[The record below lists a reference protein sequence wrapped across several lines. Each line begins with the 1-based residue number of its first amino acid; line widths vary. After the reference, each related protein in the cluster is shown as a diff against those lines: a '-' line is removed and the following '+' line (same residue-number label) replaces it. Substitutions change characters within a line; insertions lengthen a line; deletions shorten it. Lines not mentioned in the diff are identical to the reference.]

1 MSLNYELTK
10 IKDWKELINEDGIIN
25 GITEV
30 LIFATMAVGI
40 GRITQKNFL
49 KFFERL
55 RAHEAVSG
63 PLTLENRAI
72 IHHEAMFRVLRDA
85 ESLDL
90 LTMHW
95 SAVDALKKDN
105 PDLHTKIVE
114 LTSHTGGRV
123 TKEHVERHVG
133 LSTNVSDETDT
144 WFIKKIG
151 TSALRYSK

>member
-10 IKDWKELINEDGIIN
+10 IKDWKDLINEDGSVK

-40 GRITQKNFL
+40 GHITQKNFM

-63 PLTLENRAI
+63 PMTRERREI
-72 IHHEAMFRVLRDA
+72 VHHEALFRVLREA
-85 ESLDL
+85 EGLDL
-90 LTMHW
+90 LTMDW
-95 SAVDALKKDN
+95 DAVDRLKKDN
-105 PDLHTKIVE
+105 PDLHTKILE

-123 TKEHVERHVG
+123 TKEHVERHIG
-133 LSTNVSDETDT
+133 LTTNVSDETDA
-144 WFIKKIG
+144 WFVKKIG
-151 TSALRYSK
+151 KSALRSA